1 MDLEEAMYA
10 GHDVTRGEAIAEA
23 KRHGMEAVDLDNEL
37 GEHKTYSARSI
48 LEWLGY

>member
-1 MDLEEAMYA
+1 MDLEEAMHA

-23 KRHGMEAVDLDNEL
+23 KRHGMEPVDLDNEL
-37 GEHKTYSARSI
+37 GDHATYQARAV